1 MIIVDTL
8 QVKDRDYEKMLK
20 IQDPILNIHTFNVY
34 NIHTLNLVQK
44 CRKNRLKRYII
55 QTVSIRRPR

>member
-20 IQDPILNIHTFNVY
+20 IQDPILNIHTLMS
-34 NIHTLNLVQK
+34 IT
-44 CRKNRLKRYII
+44 YIL
-55 QTVSIRRPR
+55 